1 MCFCGLLQF
10 LGVEKMEKDTRTKRA
25 DAWKKTA
32 EEASSAILLHSW
44 ERMRRVKT
52 QHPPEHKAYMALAVA
67 IGEAIK
73 AFIALDESLK

>member
-1 MCFCGLLQF
+1 L
-10 LGVEKMEKDTRTKRA
+10 
-25 DAWKKTA
+25 KKTA

-44 ERMRRVKT
+44 ERVRRVKV
-52 QHPPEHKAYMALAVA
+52 QLPPEHKACMALAVA

>member
-1 MCFCGLLQF
+1 
-10 LGVEKMEKDTRTKRA
+10 
-25 DAWKKTA
+25 
-32 EEASSAILLHSW
+32 
-44 ERMRRVKT
+44 MRRVKV